1 MSAACGG
8 EQNVEEGYN
17 SEDEYS
23 HVGVQLTEEEW
34 QEKDRRFERLIK
46 KKKGLSIR
54 QNYNQV
60 LTVFPL
66 HIHFTIWPT
75 WQSDKMQ
82 MQLIRCRCN
91 NYTQL
96 TLTCTR

>member
-60 LTVFPL
+60 LNRFSIA
-66 HIHFTIWPT
+66 HSF
-75 WQSDKMQ
+75 
-82 MQLIRCRCN
+82 N
-91 NYTQL
+91 NL
-96 TLTCTR
+96 

>member
-1 MSAACGG
+1 MQALGNVSAACGG

-54 QNYNQV
+54 KYYQKFYFIIKGNESSYSFNN
-60 LTVFPL
+60 LSL
-66 HIHFTIWPT
+66 HRI
-75 WQSDKMQ
+75 
-82 MQLIRCRCN
+82 
-91 NYTQL
+91 
-96 TLTCTR
+96 

>member
-46 KKKGLSIR
+46 KKKGLSIGK
-54 QNYNQV
+54 Y
-60 LTVFPL
+60 
-66 HIHFTIWPT
+66 
-75 WQSDKMQ
+75 S
-82 MQLIRCRCN
+82 
-91 NYTQL
+91 
-96 TLTCTR
+96 

>member
-1 MSAACGG
+1 MQALGNVSAACGG

-54 QNYNQV
+54 KYYQKLLAKHRFSSFIIKGNESSYSFNN
-60 LTVFPL
+60 LSL
-66 HIHFTIWPT
+66 HRI
-75 WQSDKMQ
+75 
-82 MQLIRCRCN
+82 
-91 NYTQL
+91 
-96 TLTCTR
+96 

>member
-60 LTVFPL
+60 LKVNRFPIA
-66 HIHFTIWPT
+66 HSF
-75 WQSDKMQ
+75 
-82 MQLIRCRCN
+82 N
-91 NYTQL
+91 NL
-96 TLTCTR
+96 

>member
-60 LTVFPL
+60 LSKKKFFIKSTVFPL
-66 HIHFTIWPT
+66 HIHFTI
-75 WQSDKMQ
+75 
-82 MQLIRCRCN
+82 CN
-91 NYTQL
+91 
-96 TLTCTR
+96 